1 MSTEKVDDKADDDAT
16 KEELEAQWAGINKAL
31 EPFFRGETTDTVF
44 VRRQLHSATLERLRA
59 TYLIQV
65 SEWAAGSHMITR
77 KRATRCE
84 NEYQGRCL
92 LKCQCPE

>member
-1 MSTEKVDDKADDDAT
+1 MSESGNNATVDPRDEA
-16 KEELEAQWAGINKAL
+16 LEAQWTSLNKAL

-65 SEWAAGSHMITR
+65 SEWTRGSHMITR